1 MPIYEYR
8 CAACGE
14 RFERFLRR
22 DEAVRCPHCGGDD
35 LKRLFSPFGVK
46 NTGKYLDRKKME
58 QVADR
63 TRRKWGL

>member
-8 CAACGE
+8 CEVCGE
-14 RFERFLRR
+14 RFEQLVRG
-22 DEAVRCPHCGGDD
+22 DEAVHCPQCNSAE
-35 LKRLFSPFGVK
+35 LKRLLSPFGVK

-63 TRRKWGL
+63 TRRKWGW